1 MHQSNVPKLS
11 AGSNYRLLTGFV
23 ALGPKDHKLSIQSP
37 GLGSMD
43 EDLGSMCVW
52 SSILYGQDA
61 RTRLLLEEVL
71 TINYLLVDGV
81 ATRATL
87 TCEVTTLECES
98 GNASRKAGSLI
109 NKSFFFFFSS
119 TQILLLSSKPA
130 NSPKEVQARE
140 GLPVD
145 SNVQCFEDDPGRQQD
160 ATRPPHLKR
169 HIGE

>member
-23 ALGPKDHKLSIQSP
+23 ALGPKDHKLSIQPP

-109 NKSFFFFFSS
+109 NKSFFFF
-119 TQILLLSSKPA
+119 
-130 NSPKEVQARE
+130 SPVLRFFCY
-140 GLPVD
+140 LPNLRTALRKYRPGRGSQLTAM
-145 SNVQCFEDDPGRQQD
+145 SNV
-160 ATRPPHLKR
+160 LKMTLAGSR
-169 HIGE
+169 MLPDHHI